1 MKKLFPLLSCL
12 LLIGCG
18 EKSPPEDSKSTGETP
33 DPPRTDSSEPKK
45 YHAEN
50 IKRQDT
56 DVEYARLDKEAV
68 EKASTEVRNEL
79 RYLKNKDDPFTGW
92 VKSTEFLFA
101 QDLHTFRPYVGGK
114 LEGVLKR
121 WYASGEKQGEKQY
134 GSVGRVEKMWHK
146 NGQLSVCLSEGK
158 FDKGTIICWWENGQK
173 SQELVWRDGN
183 PASQKYWGRNGD
195 EITYHEFMRLHDE

>member
-33 DPPRTDSSEPKK
+33 APPRTDSSEPKK

-79 RYLKNKDDPFTGW
+79 RYLKNKDEPFTGW
-92 VKSTEFLFA
+92 VKSTEQFGGENLLFF
-101 QDLHTFRPYVGGK
+101 HPYENGK
-114 LEGVLKR
+114 REGTSKI
-121 WYASGEKQGEKQY
+121 WHPSGYKYGETRIGPSGR
-134 GSVGRVEKMWHK
+134 GSKYWHE
-146 NGQLSVCLSEGK
+146 NGQLWVSWPQGMG
-158 FDKGTIICWWENGQK
+158 KGTNTNWWENGQK
-173 SQELVWRDGN
+173 SQEAIFAEDG
-183 PASQKYWGRNGD
+183 SGRTVKCWDRSGK
-195 EITYHEFMRLHDE
+195 EITLNEYMRLVSE